1 MAFKKISKKRLV
13 ARTPEE
19 LLNDLKT
26 RKIKG
31 LIAHQAD
38 MLRAYYDEHDKH
50 TDIALQLPTG
60 SGKTLVGLLIAE
72 WRRRKYGERVVYLCP
87 TKQLVNQVVEQAIG
101 KYGLSPIGFTGKRR
115 NYSSE
120 SKTAYRRAEAV
131 AITNYSSFF
140 CQPTFFENAQTVI
153 FDDVHAGDNY
163 ISQTWSFEV
172 SRYEKEH
179 KAIFESMVGILKEH
193 LPHTDYVRLLN
204 ENADDIS
211 REWVEKIPTPAF
223 CRLIPEFINVLD
235 NETENTD
242 LIYSYKR
249 IRDNLSACHMY
260 LSSSHILIKPCIA
273 PTNTHAPF
281 ANAVQRVYM
290 SATLGEGGELERLTG
305 VPSIT
310 RLPVP
315 QGWDTQGIGRRL
327 FLFPELTFEE
337 DEAIDLTCEISKMA
351 KRSLFLLP
359 STKKADS
366 LKEKLSGYSDFEFFN
381 AQDLEDGKEDFIQ
394 SDNGIAIL
402 ANRYDGIDLVDD
414 DCRAL
419 VIVGISRATN
429 LQERFLITRMC
440 AMPMYNDRIIT
451 RIVQAAG
458 RCTRSPN
465 DYSVVVIM
473 SDDFAG
479 FLMQKDKTCLFHPE
493 LQAEIE
499 FGIQQ
504 SRGINRD
511 DFLANVEIFLEQGD
525 EWKEADSGILEI
537 RSETTQSRLPDVDAL
552 RNSVRSEVAYQYAI
566 WNKDYAGAL
575 DHCRRALDS
584 LGGDN
589 LKGYRAFWNYLAG
602 SAAWLGAQQGIA
614 GLDSVSQDFYSRAAS
629 IAPQIKWLTEL
640 KHNSPDEED
649 VNTDNSILMSIIE
662 RLEVFL
668 EKCGTVNNRKF
679 DKKATEILE
688 NLSSNNSDAFELGHE
703 LLGTFLG
710 YDSDNCETTAAPDP
724 WWIADP
730 CFCFVFEDHNP
741 ENEDNCIGAN
751 KVRQV
756 ASHPKWIREK
766 IDLMDTADVIPIL
779 ISPREKIEKDAI
791 PYAEDVRYWNRD
803 EFVKWAITSIG
814 VVRELRR
821 NFPGRGDL
829 VWRAEACEAYRNN
842 NIAPTE
848 LLENILS
855 NKLSDLDTGN

>member
-38 MLRAYYDEHDKH
+38 ILRAYYEQHDKD
-50 TDIALQLPTG
+50 TDISLQLPTG

-72 WRRRKYGERVVYLCP
+72 WRRRKYGQRVVYLCP
-87 TKQLVNQVVEQAIG
+87 TKQLVNQVVEQAVE
-101 KYGLSPIGFTGKRR
+101 KYGLNPLGFIGRQREYK
-115 NYSSE
+115 SE
-120 SKTAYRRAEAV
+120 NKTAYRRAEAV

-140 CQPTFFENAQTVI
+140 CQPTFFDNAQTVI
-153 FDDVHAGDNY
+153 LDDVHAGDNY
-163 ISQTWSFEV
+163 ISNAWSLEV
-172 SRYEKEH
+172 NKYEQEH
-179 KAIFESMVGILKEH
+179 KPVFDSLAGILQDH
-193 LPHTDYVRLLN
+193 LQHTDYVRLLN
-204 ENADDIS
+204 ENVNGLG
-211 REWVEKIPTPAF
+211 REWVEKIPTPVFSELA
-223 CRLIPEFINVLD
+223 PELINVLD
-235 NETENTD
+235 EATKDTN
-242 LIYSYKR
+242 LVYPYKR
-249 IRDNLSACHMY
+249 IRDNLDACHMY
-260 LSSSHILIKPCIA
+260 LSSSRVLIKPCIA
-273 PTNTHAPF
+273 PTNTHSPF
-281 ANAVQRVYM
+281 SDASHRVYM
-290 SATLGEGGELERLTG
+290 SATLGEGGDLERLAG
-305 VPSIT
+305 VPSIA

-315 QGWDTQGIGRRL
+315 QGWDKQGIGRRF
-327 FLFPELTFEE
+327 FLFPELTFDE
-337 DEAIDLTCEISKMA
+337 DESITLTCDISKMA
-351 KRSLFLLP
+351 ERSLFLLP
-359 STKKADS
+359 SKNKADS
-366 LKEKLSGYSDFEFFN
+366 LKEKLSSHSNFQFFN
-381 AQDLEDGKEDFIQ
+381 AQDLENGKDEFIQ
-394 SDNGIAIL
+394 SDNGIALL

-414 DCRAL
+414 DCRVL

-465 DYSVVVIM
+465 DYSIVIIM

-504 SRGINRD
+504 SRGINEAD
-511 DFLANVEIFLEQGD
+511 LLANVEIFLEQGD
-525 EWKEADSGILEI
+525 EWKEADAGILEL
-537 RSETTQSRLPDVDAL
+537 RNEATQSKLPDVIAL
-552 RNSVRSEVAYQYAI
+552 KNSVKHEVAYQYSI
-566 WNKDYAGAL
+566 WNKDYASAL
-575 DHCRRALDS
+575 DHCRNALSS

-602 SAAWLGAQQGIA
+602 SAAWLGAQQGIT
-614 GLDSVSQDFYSRAAS
+614 GFDSISQDFYSRAAS
-629 IAPQIKWLTEL
+629 IAPQIRWLTEL
-640 KHNSPDEED
+640 KHASPDD
-649 VNTDNSILMSIIE
+649 SVNNDNSILMSVVE

-668 EKCGTVNNRKF
+668 ENCGTVNNKKF
-679 DKKATEILE
+679 DEKATEIHKRI
-688 NLSSNNSDAFELGHE
+688 NSSDSKTFELGHE

-710 YDSDNCETTAAPDP
+710 YDAGNCETTAAPDP
-724 WWIADP
+724 WWIVNP

-741 ENEDNCIGAN
+741 ENEENQIGAN
-751 KVRQV
+751 KVRQA
-756 ASHPKWIREK
+756 ASHPKWVRENLEIK
-766 IDLMDTADVIPIL
+766 DTACVTPVL
-779 ISPREKIEKDAI
+779 ISPREKIVKDAI
-791 PYAEDVRYWNRD
+791 PYAEDVRYWNKD

-842 NIAPTE
+842 SIAPTE
-848 LLENILS
+848 LLENIL
-855 NKLSDLDTGN
+855 NYKLSNMGTGK